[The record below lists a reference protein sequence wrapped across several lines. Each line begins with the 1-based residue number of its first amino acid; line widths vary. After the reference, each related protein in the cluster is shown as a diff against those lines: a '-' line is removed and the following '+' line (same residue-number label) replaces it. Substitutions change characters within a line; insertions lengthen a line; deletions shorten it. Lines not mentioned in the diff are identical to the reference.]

1 MELLEKPSKKKRKVV
16 EQFLKKKL
24 FSFIKIEI

>member
-1 MELLEKPSKKKRKVV
+1 MTKKV

-24 FSFIKIEI
+24 LAGQQFIKFIEVGYSFT